1 MLPAVHWSYIDEML
15 VFIHNNLG
23 KQKKRCFVVV
33 VLAHIVEMYKAQ
45 FQVAKTW
52 QMGHG

>member
-1 MLPAVHWSYIDEML
+1 MLAAVHWSYIDEML
-15 VFIHNNLG
+15 VFIHG

-45 FQVAKTW
+45 FQVAKT
-52 QMGHG
+52 